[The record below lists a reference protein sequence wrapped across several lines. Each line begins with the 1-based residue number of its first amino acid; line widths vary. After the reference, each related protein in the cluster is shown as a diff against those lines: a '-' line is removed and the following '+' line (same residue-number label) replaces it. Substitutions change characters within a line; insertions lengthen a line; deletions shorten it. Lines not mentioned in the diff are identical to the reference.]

1 MKKYETLE
9 ISLLFFFEQDVLTF
23 STNESADDLGSW
35 DNDWF
40 GQGK

>member
-9 ISLLFFFEQDVLTF
+9 INLLFFFDQDVLT
-23 STNESADDLGSW
+23 SSSDENADDLGSW

-40 GQGK
+40 VQGN